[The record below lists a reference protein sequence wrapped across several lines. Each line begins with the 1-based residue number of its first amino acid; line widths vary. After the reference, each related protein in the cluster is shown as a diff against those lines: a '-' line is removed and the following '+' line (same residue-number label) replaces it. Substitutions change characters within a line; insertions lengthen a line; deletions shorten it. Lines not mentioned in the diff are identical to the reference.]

1 MIRLFKSHTFI
12 TIQSIISFLISFS
25 YRLDEFFLFLLII
38 MGQELFNI
46 YMKINKGD
54 KILDFKTGNSQ
65 ESNVD
70 VFSKM

>member
-1 MIRLFKSHTFI
+1 MN
-12 TIQSIISFLISFS
+12 
-25 YRLDEFFLFLLII
+25 FFLFLLII